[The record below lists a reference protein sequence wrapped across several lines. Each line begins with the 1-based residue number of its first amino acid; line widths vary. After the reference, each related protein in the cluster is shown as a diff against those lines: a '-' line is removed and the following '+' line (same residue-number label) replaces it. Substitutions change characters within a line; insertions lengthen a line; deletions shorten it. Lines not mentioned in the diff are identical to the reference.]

1 MAWRGS
7 PRGLRAEFDEMLREM
22 QKQFSDVME
31 RISGGTPQGSP
42 LGGAGAMVDVRED
55 ETEVMVVADLPGVER
70 EKIAVRLLDP
80 RTLRITARREEA
92 AETEQAGYFVRE
104 RRVGTISRTATL
116 PVDVE
121 GEGARATFKNGVL
134 EVRLKKV
141 VQEVGKEIPLR
152 SEEGQSLAAEHR
164 QQVEREYQEDRE
176 KMRPSGYLSSRELE
190 EAAEKITIPETG
202 SAEEQKNAAE
212 LREQKKRLYE
222 EGKKKLA
229 G

>member
-7 PRGLRAEFDEMLREM
+7 PRGLRAEFDEMLGEM
-22 QKQFSDVME
+22 QKQFSDVMG
-31 RISGGTPQGSP
+31 RISGGAPQGSP
-42 LGGAGAMVDVRED
+42 LGGAGTMVDVRED
-55 ETEVMVVADLPGVER
+55 ETEVMVVADLPGVDM

-80 RTLRITARREEA
+80 RTLRITARREEE

-121 GEGARATFKNGVL
+121 GEGAHATFKNGVL

-152 SEEGQSLAAEHR
+152 SETGQSPAAEHR
-164 QQVEREYQEDRE
+164 QQVEREYREDRE
-176 KMRPSGYLSSRELE
+176 KMRPSGYLSSRELK

-212 LREQKKRLYE
+212 LREQKQRLYE

>member
-7 PRGLRAEFDEMLREM
+7 PRGLRAEFDEMLGEM
-22 QKQFSDVME
+22 QKQFSDVMG
-31 RISGGTPQGSP
+31 RISGGAQQGSP
-42 LGGAGAMVDVRED
+42 LGGAGTMVDVRED
-55 ETEVMVVADLPGVER
+55 ETEVMVVADLPGVDM

-92 AETEQAGYFVRE
+92 TETEQAGYFVRE

-121 GEGARATFKNGVL
+121 GEGAHATFKNGVL

-152 SEEGQSLAAEHR
+152 SETGQSPAAEHR
-164 QQVEREYQEDRE
+164 QQVEREYREDRE
-176 KMRPSGYLSSRELE
+176 KMRPSGYLSSRELK

-212 LREQKKRLYE
+212 LREQKQRLYE

>member
-1 MAWRGS
+1 MAWRGP
-7 PRGLRAEFDEMLREM
+7 PRGLRAEFDEMLGEM
-22 QKQFSDVME
+22 QKQFSDLMG
-31 RISGGTPQGSP
+31 RISGGSSM
-42 LGGAGAMVDVRED
+42 GAAGTMLDVRED
-55 ETEVMVVADLPGVER
+55 ETEVMVVADLPGVDT
-70 EKIAVRLLDP
+70 EKISVRLLDP

-92 AETEQAGYFVRE
+92 TETEQAGYFVRE

-141 VQEVGKEIPLR
+141 AQEIGREIPLH
-152 SEEGQSLAAEHR
+152 SEEGQSLGEEHR
-164 QQVEREYQEDRE
+164 EQVEREYREDRE